1 MGSMPRLASKE
12 RTRTW
17 GTVLL
22 VFHRTRYESKTF
34 NRQDRKGSAKVAKKG
49 VLYLFDYLYH
59 SECGLIIFAFLA
71 AVLCG
76 LCG

>member
-22 VFHRTRYESKTF
+22 VFHRLDTR
-34 NRQDRKGSAKVAKKG
+34 AKPLTAKIAKG
-49 VLYLFDYLYH
+49 VRRSQTKAPLYLFDYLYH
-59 SECGLIIFAFLA
+59 SECDLIIFAFLA

>member
-22 VFHRTRYESKTF
+22 VFHRNSIREQ
-34 NRQDRKGSAKVAKKG
+34 N
-49 VLYLFDYLYH
+49 L
-59 SECGLIIFAFLA
+59 
-71 AVLCG
+71 
-76 LCG
+76 